1 MDELDKALA
10 IVAAADRREVIRR
23 GYHLERRHFYTPLN
37 DPDWLEANRDLW
49 QPLLVPADI
58 DWNVDAQLA
67 VAREAAAH
75 AHELA
80 DVPEHEPLDAR
91 DEGRAV
97 FHWRNAFF
105 EGADALVWY
114 GLLRSRRPA
123 RVVELGCGW
132 SSLLMARA
140 LARNAGGDDSLS
152 SRPLATQTE
161 PFPHARVFAS
171 LPAVWT
177 HHPTPVQRVP
187 LETFD
192 ALGPGDVL
200 CYDVS
205 HCARV
210 GSDVTWML
218 FRVLPRLRRGVL
230 VHFHDI
236 FFPRDYP
243 ASWVLG
249 RLQTWNEQYVVQALL
264 MNSSAWRVVIANRL
278 LADARRAE
286 LDVLYAPVLG
296 SQGVAGG
303 SLWLEKTQD
312 PDPRLRDAAARLTL
326 DCAANQIPKP

>member
-1 MDELDKALA
+1 MDDLDRALA
-10 IVAAADRREVIRR
+10 TIAAADRREVIRR

-58 DWNVDAQLA
+58 DWDIDAQLG

-114 GLLRSRRPA
+114 ALLRARRPS
-123 RVVELGCGW
+123 RVIEVGCGW

-140 LARNAGGDDSLS
+140 LACNAGGGDSS
-152 SRPLATQTE
+152 TKPAMVTQIE
-161 PFPHARVFAS
+161 PFPNARVFAS
-171 LPAVWT
+171 LPESWT
-177 HHPTPVQRVP
+177 HHRTPVQRVP

-192 ALGPGDVL
+192 TLGPGDVL
-200 CYDVS
+200 FYDGS

-210 GSDVTWML
+210 ASDVTWML
-218 FRVLPRLRRGVL
+218 FRVLPRLRKGVL
-230 VHFHDI
+230 VHLHDI

-286 LDVLYAPVLG
+286 LESLYAPVLG

-303 SLWLEKTQD
+303 SLWIEKSQD
-312 PDPRLRDAAARLTL
+312 PEPRLRDAAARLTA
-326 DCAANQIPKP
+326 DCEANRVAKP